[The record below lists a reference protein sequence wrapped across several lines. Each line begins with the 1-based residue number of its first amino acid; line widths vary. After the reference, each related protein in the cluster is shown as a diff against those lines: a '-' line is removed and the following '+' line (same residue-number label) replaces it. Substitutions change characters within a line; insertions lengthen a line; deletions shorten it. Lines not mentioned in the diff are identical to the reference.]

1 VMTESFRIG
10 DAEGTEWNC
19 SLSFPPQYDDISR
32 RFPVVYLIGEPDAEP
47 IAKLLIPHFDSD
59 CEPFILAGIEGKD
72 WNTTFPPWA
81 APKLGKNLGPFSG
94 GGLQY
99 LSLLEKIIKPRID
112 SSYRTLPAPGHTAL
126 AGYSLAGLLA
136 LYALYNSRIFTRFAG
151 MSGSLWFPGWI
162 EYIHGR
168 RPVSPAPLIYMS
180 LGDSESHSRNRIMA
194 EVEDC
199 TLKTYEELSAFH
211 PFFEM
216 NTGGHFD
223 NVPQRISKGIL
234 YLMHTADICGKPEK
248 EL

>member
-1 VMTESFRIG
+1 MTERFRIG

-19 SLSFPPQYDDISR
+19 SLTFPPQYDTISR
-32 RFPVVYLIGEPDAEP
+32 RFPVVYLMGETDTEQAAE
-47 IAKLLIPHFDSD
+47 LLIPHFDSD

-72 WNTTFPPWA
+72 WNTTLPPWA

-99 LSLLEKIIKPRID
+99 LSLLEKVIKPRID
-112 SSYRTLPAPGHTAL
+112 SSYRTQPSSSHTAL

-136 LYALYNSRIFTRFAG
+136 LYALYNSRTFTRFAC

-162 EYIHGR
+162 EYIHNR
-168 RPVSPAPLIYMS
+168 APAAPSPLIYMS
-180 LGDSESHSRNRIMA
+180 LGDSESHSRNRVMA
-194 EVEDC
+194 EVEND
-199 TLKTYEELSAFH
+199 TLKTFGTLSACH

-223 NVPQRISKGIL
+223 NVPQRIAKGIL
-234 YLMHTADICGKPEK
+234 YLMHSTNNCINE
-248 EL
+248 ERQQ